1 MVQLDHAPE
10 LAGRLEIMALP
21 TLIVF
26 ADGMEKKRLTGA
38 LTKTEL
44 LAELEEFG
52 I

>member
-10 LAGRLEIMALP
+10 LAGRFEVMAVP

-26 ADGMEKKRLTGA
+26 IGGREKKRLTGA